1 MQRHICRI
9 VLQIVAVAAVAA
21 VLATSTAATTRDEIL
36 AAVRSGDTASALERL
51 TELEAGD
58 PERFRANNYDYLL
71 GRVLEVRGDFAGA
84 AARYT
89 GVLDRGSNLAEY
101 ALWRLAGLARL
112 EGNFSLERQYLERII
127 GRYPGSVLTVRA
139 IERAAR
145 SAYDAGDFKLAL
157 ARLLPLAGTSG
168 AGSRDALDRVA
179 TCRMQLGDAAG
190 ARRDFQRLLDGPP
203 DDAAVVAAR
212 GLDELDAA
220 EGVVLTEFDHVRRG
234 RVYLNNRDWLGARR
248 HFLEVTKMPAA
259 LNRVEA
265 LYTVGLTYYRTEEHD
280 AAVQFWDT
288 TAAEFPDHPSGIR
301 AALWAGHS
309 LQRAGR
315 FSEAVARYDAF
326 IVRYPRDD
334 QVESAYRNAIDSWR
348 SAGDAARALQWCQR
362 AESAQPARPLATFA
376 AFNRA
381 KIRLASGDTAG
392 ALADF
397 TRLKQG
403 YPMREQGPGQPAPGE
418 ADLLRAVCLERL
430 GRVPEAVAAYLAIR
444 AGRDAYFGNRA
455 SERLIALGKSPK
467 GRNEVGK
474 LLEASVSLANGARSS
489 GNAAAAKDSASR
501 ALRLTDD
508 AATRRAM
515 LDVLQWAYGKLPAYS
530 RVVAPTL
537 EQVGRTELAGNR
549 PVSDRSHG
557 TLASELAF
565 LGLWDEAAPELA
577 SSGFGSRSPFSMAVY
592 NARGA
597 RADDA
602 MQLGESIVAKL
613 PDDFRVELLPRA
625 VAELVYP
632 APYADALRSFALPL
646 DVDPRFELSI
656 ARQESRFQPW
666 VKSAAAARGLMQ
678 FIPETASKIAKSLKI
693 EPFDQD
699 DLYDPRIAIR
709 IGARYLADLY
719 ALFPG
724 NHAAVAAS
732 YNGGEDNVA
741 RWMKRSADPADID
754 LVVAEISFKE
764 SKGYVFKVMN
774 NFWAYQALYSRDLGP
789 R

>member
-1 MQRHICRI
+1 MQLQFQRV
-9 VLQIVAVAAVAA
+9 VLQFIAVAA
-21 VLATSTAATTRDEIL
+21 VLAASVASGSAGTREEIL
-36 AAVRSGDTASALERL
+36 AAVRAGDTASALDRL
-51 TELEAGD
+51 KALETSD
-58 PERFRANNYDYLL
+58 PARFRANNYDYLL
-71 GRVLEVRGDFAGA
+71 GRILEVRGDFPGA

-89 GVLDRGSNLAEY
+89 VVLDRGSNLAEY
-101 ALWRLAGLARL
+101 SLWRLAGLARL
-112 EGNFSLERQYLERII
+112 EGNFALERQFLERLV

-145 SAYDAGDFKLAL
+145 SAFDAGDYKLAL
-157 ARLLPLAGTSG
+157 LKLQPLAGTSG
-168 AGSRDALDRVA
+168 SGSRYALDRVA
-179 TCRMQLGDAAG
+179 TCRMRLGDSAG

-220 EGVVLTEFDHVRRG
+220 EDVVLTEFDRIRRG
-234 RVYLNNRDWLGARR
+234 RIYLNNRDWLGARR
-248 HFLEVTKMPAA
+248 HFVEVTKMPEA

-265 LYTVGLTYYRTEEHD
+265 LYSAGLTHYRMEEHD
-280 AAVQFWDT
+280 EAVRYWDNA
-288 TAAEFPDHPSGIR
+288 AAEFPDHPSGIK

-315 FSEAVARYDAF
+315 FAEAVARYDAF
-326 IVRYPRDD
+326 IARYPRDE
-334 QVESAYRNAIDSWR
+334 QVESAYRNGVDAWR
-348 SAGDAARALQWCQR
+348 SAGEASKALSWCNR
-362 AESAQPARPLATFA
+362 AEAAKPGSALATFA

-381 KIRLASGDTAG
+381 KIKLATGDTAG

-397 TRLKQG
+397 ARLKQA
-403 YPMREQGPGQPAPGE
+403 YSLRASGPGLPAPGE
-418 ADLLRAVCLERL
+418 PDLLRAVCLERM
-430 GRVPEAVAAYLAIR
+430 GRTNEAIAAYLAIR

-455 SERLIALGKSPK
+455 TERLISLGKSAK
-467 GRNEVGK
+467 GRGEIAR
-474 LLEASVSLANGARSS
+474 LLQSSMASASAGRAANSAS
-489 GNAAAAKDSASR
+489 AAKDAAER

-508 AATRRAM
+508 PATRRSM
-515 LDVLQWAYGKLPAYS
+515 LDILQWAYGQLPAYS
-530 RVVAPTL
+530 RVSAPAL
-537 EQVGRTELAGNR
+537 ESVGRAEVSNAR
-549 PVSDRSHG
+549 PVSERTHSV
-557 TLASELAF
+557 LADELAF

-577 SSGFGSRSPFSMAVY
+577 AAGFGSRSAFSMAVY

-613 PDDFRVELLPRA
+613 PSDFRVELLPRG

-632 APYADALRSFALPL
+632 APYADALRAYAIPL

-666 VKSAAAARGLMQ
+666 VKSPAAARGLMQ
-678 FIPETASKIAKSLKI
+678 FIPETASRIAASLGL

-699 DLYDPRIAIR
+699 DLYDPRIAVR
-709 IGARYLADLY
+709 VGARYLADLY

-741 RWMKRSADPADID
+741 RWMKRSADPSDVD